1 MQVDAELKSGR
12 VVVDE
17 TRITAAS
24 AQSVPNAAPVT
35 PPPPGLAAPP
45 YLPPGAPAAMPP
57 GMTPVGMPGQPLPP
71 GYPSLAGQ
79 PLPLGFPQPTPPG
92 TPGMVAGF
100 PSGPQPAPTLAR
112 PTRESPPV
120 AKARRVRSVL
130 AAVAGALVVVIALLA
145 YFLLSQPPPKPPPP
159 PPKVEP
165 KIEPKPVTPVEA
177 PPKPPEPTEPPPV
190 TVTIAS
196 RPPGAEVVVD
206 GETKGE
212 TPLRLTHK
220 SGAPLHME
228 LRKKGFEPYSEDL
241 QPEKDLNVDIKL
253 DKEQRGGKRPSG
265 TKAGKGGKGPGGS
278 SRNPP
283 GVLPSELRDPFKRKG

>member
-1 MQVDAELKSGR
+1 
-12 VVVDE
+12 
-17 TRITAAS
+17 
-24 AQSVPNAAPVT
+24 
-35 PPPPGLAAPP
+35 
-45 YLPPGAPAAMPP
+45 
-57 GMTPVGMPGQPLPP
+57 
-71 GYPSLAGQ
+71 
-79 PLPLGFPQPTPPG
+79 
-92 TPGMVAGF
+92 
-100 PSGPQPAPTLAR
+100 
-112 PTRESPPV
+112 
-120 AKARRVRSVL
+120 
-130 AAVAGALVVVIALLA
+130 
-145 YFLLSQPPPKPPPP
+145 
-159 PPKVEP
+159 
-165 KIEPKPVTPVEA
+165 VTPVEA